1 MKRFFG
7 ILAGAVLASNVVAAD
22 LRVGQLA
29 PDFSLPGS
37 DGKTYTLSDYRGVRA
52 VVVAWFPKAFT
63 HGCTIECKSLA
74 ANGDKIR
81 AYDVEYFM
89 ASVDD
94 IEDNT
99 GFAEETAADF
109 PILSDVDKSVAEAYD
124 VLYPVVNIAKRHT
137 IYIDKQGVVSKI
149 DTSVNPETSAEDMV
163 SNLATLGVAK
173 R

>member
-7 ILAGAVLASNVVAAD
+7 ILAGVVLSSNVVAAD
-22 LRVGQLA
+22 LKVGQLA
-29 PDFSLPGS
+29 PNFSLPGS

-81 AYDVEYFM
+81 AFDVEYFM

-137 IYIDKQGVVSKI
+137 IYIDKQGIVSKI
-149 DTSVNPETSAEDMV
+149 DTNVNPETSAEDMV
-163 SNLATLGVAK
+163 NNLATLGVAK

>member
-1 MKRFFG
+1 MRVFFG
-7 ILAGAVLASNVVAAD
+7 TALATLLAPMALAAD
-22 LRVGQLA
+22 INVGQMA

-74 ANGDKIR
+74 QNGDKIR
-81 AYDVEYFM
+81 QYDVEYFM

-94 IEDNT
+94 IKDNI
-99 GFAEETAADF
+99 GFAQETNADF
-109 PILSDVDKSVAEAYD
+109 PILSDADTRVAEAYD
-124 VLYPVVNIAKRHT
+124 VLYPVVNVAKRHT
-137 IYIDKQGVVSKI
+137 IYIDKEGRIAKI
-149 DTSVNPETSAEDMV
+149 DTNINPETSAADMV
-163 SNLATLGVAK
+163 NNLAALGVAK